1 MTRRKRGT
9 FESGRRGDDSREV
22 LFDVSNMQGIM
33 NRRPVVAKTDISKT
47 KEKYSRKS
55 ESADSRKDSCRKP
68 TPAQAALSDR
78 AATPSNSAM
87 DAMTS
92 VVEEQQQQQQILLNT
107 SQQQVFICV
116 SMSFCKHLCAY

>member
-1 MTRRKRGT
+1 M
-9 FESGRRGDDSREV
+9 
-22 LFDVSNMQGIM
+22 SNMQGIM

-47 KEKYSRKS
+47 KEKYSCKS

-68 TPAQAALSDR
+68 TQAQAALSDR
-78 AATPSNSAM
+78 AETPSNSAM

-92 VVEEQQQQQQILLNT
+92 VVEEQQQQQQQILLNT